1 MSRLPWLLLFVA
13 SDALAGGYFFPD
25 SGVVATGR
33 GGAFVASADDT
44 FAQYY
49 NPGALVRL
57 DRWTIDLGV
66 SGVQQSL
73 SFDRQM
79 DDGSFAPTVSNEGG
93 MFVVPQIGVGGPL
106 IEDKLHMAV
115 GLYTGYSPSFA
126 YEQEGPQRY
135 TLRDS
140 LIWQAFAGPSVSY
153 SPIPQLSI
161 GVGLQWQFLRVEQEL
176 TVSTIG
182 GDDPGSD
189 VDIAVKQADPFAPSA
204 NFGVLVRPVD
214 ELSIGLTLQLPS
226 SFDANGSMSA
236 DFTGSAIEGILV
248 DTMIQDDAV
257 RLALDMPLILKAGV
271 AVHPT
276 NDSVVEVA
284 VVYEQ
289 WSSLTELALSDIDLE
304 LEFNNGFPAP
314 EVEST
319 LSLPAGLR
327 DVVSLRLGGSVD
339 VMDALTL
346 RAGGFY
352 ETGSQRDDQ
361 LNVGLYDPAKFQL
374 SGGTSVHLLDDRLHV
389 DLSVANVFFGNR
401 EVRDSTSK
409 QVVLQ
414 EGDAFEPSVVGN
426 GDYRSNGLVVAGGL
440 SWSFGK
446 G

>member
-1 MSRLPWLLLFVA
+1 M
-13 SDALAGGYFFPD
+13 
-25 SGVVATGR
+25 
-33 GGAFVASADDT
+33 
-44 FAQYY
+44 
-49 NPGALVRL
+49 
-57 DRWTIDLGV
+57 
-66 SGVQQSL
+66 

-79 DDGSFAPTVSNEGG
+79 DDGSFADTVTNEGG
-93 MFVVPQIGVGGPL
+93 MFVVPQFGIGGPL
-106 IEDKLHMAV
+106 IEDKLHFAV
-115 GLYTGYSPSFA
+115 GLYTGYSPSFS
-126 YEQEGPQRY
+126 YQEDGPQRY

-182 GDDPGSD
+182 GDDRSSD
-189 VDIAVKQADPFAPSA
+189 VNVAVKQADPFAPSA

-214 ELSIGLTLQLPS
+214 ELSIGLTVQLPS
-226 SFDANGSMSA
+226 SFDANGSMTA
-236 DFTGSAIEGILV
+236 DFRGSAIEDLLLE
-248 DTMIQDDAV
+248 TQLQDDNV
-257 RLALDMPLILKAGV
+257 RLGLDMPLILKAGV
-271 AVHPT
+271 AVHPS
-276 NDSVVEVA
+276 DKAVVELA
-284 VVYEQ
+284 MVYEQ

-304 LEFNNGFPAP
+304 VEFANPSFPPP
-314 EVEST
+314 EVDST

-339 VMDALTL
+339 IIDELTF

-361 LNVGLYDPAKFQL
+361 LHVGLYDPAKFQL

-389 DLSVANVFFGNR
+389 DFSVAHVFFGNR
-401 EVRDSTSK
+401 DVRDSTVK

-414 EGDAFEPSVVGN
+414 EGDNFEPSVVGN
-426 GDYRSNGLVVAGGL
+426 GDYRSNGLVLAGGL